1 MSDFG
6 SWASGGALLLL
17 GGYISVFGFARQI
30 INARNQAKGVDRYIS
45 GTPPMGPLF
54 FLFGWYVSP
63 LAWSNWALLI
73 FVVEVDTAMMAIF
86 LPYALIFNRKAITTG
101 TEAETER
108 PSDD

>member
-1 MSDFG
+1 VSDFG

-30 INARNQAKGVDRYIS
+30 INSRNRAKGIDRYIS

-54 FLFGWYVSP
+54 FFFGWYVSP

-73 FVVEVDTAMMAIF
+73 FIVEVDTAMIAIF
-86 LPYALIFNRKAITTG
+86 IPYALLFDRKAKASG
-101 TEAETER
+101 SEEEAAES
-108 PSDD
+108 SDD